1 MSWANDFLISAAAIV
16 ELPFSIKVVLSA
28 LTECGDKLP
37 SESRGYGKGG
47 LRKRGVRN
55 HERFTQQSAT
65 AKEACTTTT
74 QTHASLQWIDE
85 LSGGSL
91 IQSVR

>member
-37 SESRGYGKGG
+37 SESIVGKDPLNGKHVQIEW
-47 LRKRGVRN
+47 LWIRAAADK
-55 HERFTQQSAT
+55 
-65 AKEACTTTT
+65 TTLT
-74 QTHASLQWIDE
+74 
-85 LSGGSL
+85 
-91 IQSVR
+91 